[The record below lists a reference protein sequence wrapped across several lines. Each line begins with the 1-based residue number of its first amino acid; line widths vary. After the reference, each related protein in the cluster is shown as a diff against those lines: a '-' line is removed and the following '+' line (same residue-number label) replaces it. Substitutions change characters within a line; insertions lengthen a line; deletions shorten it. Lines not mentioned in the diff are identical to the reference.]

1 MTTASPSQTTEPSC
15 AKDGST
21 ILPKRSVQKVVAY
34 VPPLEGRRT
43 KIRLDFN
50 ENTLGYPQVS
60 DPLDLTLINTY
71 PEYTAFINDLAA
83 QYGIEPNQMLLTNG
97 SDEALNV
104 LANTFIEPGEDCAV
118 LAAPTFA
125 LIPHYLT
132 LADATIVTVPVTHDL
147 QLDTDGMETA
157 IATHKPKMVI
167 VASPDNPTG
176 GLMNLAVL
184 QRWVETFPNTLF
196 VVDEAYAE
204 YCGQTVLGYLK
215 ERLAAGHENLMM
227 TRTFSKAWALAG
239 LRLGFVV
246 GSPRLVEVMT
256 RVRSPYSVNT
266 LAANFAHQLLPNKAQ
281 IEADA
286 QDTMK
291 RKADLMQALRDRGYG
306 IHEGHGNFFLMKVGV
321 DAPALTDFCSHHG
334 ILLRDRSMVPV
345 LSGMVRISVGS
356 TGENEAFLAAVDAFK
371 QQHVLLLDV
380 DGTLVDTSKSFD
392 AVVATLVERYTQQ
405 PLQAGELEALRAQGG
420 FNDDWDAIAELCQR
434 RGKTMALDVIAADG
448 LPLYLSLAKESE
460 TLMVAEETL
469 ASMAKRYRLGIVTG
483 RYRSEYDA
491 VWASR
496 LNPYMEVVV
505 CRDDVPNTPGKPA
518 PDLLHQALKAMNAT
532 EGLYVG
538 NSVDDMK
545 AAVAAGLTPI
555 GVQTTQSAE
564 QLTQAG
570 AALVL
575 PTPQHFDVAFCPL

>member
-1 MTTASPSQTTEPSC
+1 MTTATPSPTTESSLT
-15 AKDGST
+15 KDGSG

-71 PEYTAFINDLAA
+71 PEYTAFINDLAQ
-83 QYGIEPNQMLLTNG
+83 QYGLQANQILLTNG
-97 SDEALNV
+97 SDEALSV

-118 LAAPTFA
+118 LATPTFA

-132 LADATIVTVPVTHDL
+132 LADARIVTVPITQDL
-147 QLDTDGMETA
+147 QLDTAGMEAA
-157 IATHKPKMVI
+157 IAANKPKIVI

-176 GLMNLAVL
+176 GLMPLEAL
-184 QRWVETFPNTLF
+184 RGWVETFPNTLF

-204 YCGQTVLGYLK
+204 YCGQSVLEYLK
-215 ERLAAGHENLMM
+215 QRLAAGHENLMM

-266 LAANFAHQLLPNKAQ
+266 LAANFAHQLLPSKALV
-281 IEADA
+281 EANA
-286 QDTMK
+286 QDTMA
-291 RKADLMQALRDRGYG
+291 RKAALMDALRERGYG
-306 IHEGHGNFFLMKVGV
+306 VHAGHGNFFLLKVGV
-321 DAPALTDFCSHHG
+321 DAAALTDFCSRHG
-334 ILLRDRSMVPV
+334 ILLRDRSMVPA
-345 LSGMVRISVGS
+345 LAGMVRISVGS

-380 DGTLVDTSKSFD
+380 DGTLVDTSNSFD

-405 PLQAGELEALRAQGG
+405 PLKEGELAALRARGG
-420 FNDDWDAIAELCQR
+420 FNDDWDSIEELCKR
-434 RGKTMALDVIAADG
+434 RGVTITQEKISEEG
-448 LPLYLSLAKESE
+448 LALYLSIAKDNE
-460 TLMVAEETL
+460 TLMLNETTL
-469 ASMAKRYRLGIVTG
+469 AGMAKRYRLGLVTG

-491 VWASR
+491 IWAER
-496 LNPYMEVVV
+496 LNPFVEVVV
-505 CRDDVPNTPGKPA
+505 CRDDVANTPGKPA
-518 PDLLHQALKAMNAT
+518 PDLLIQALKAMNAT

-538 NSVDDMK
+538 NSIDDVK
-545 AAVAAGLTPI
+545 AAIAAGLTAI
-555 GVQTTQSAE
+555 AVETTQSVE
-564 QLTQAG
+564 SLMQGG
-570 AALVL
+570 ATLVL
-575 PTPQHFDVAFCPL
+575 PTPQHFSAAFCP